1 MKSLVVLSILM
12 LASTGA
18 FGAQPD
24 APKYTPEIRG
34 QLMNGK
40 QPATLNVCLRQS
52 GSEIRMCGYPDFTG
66 RFLIPSSGPLHSV
79 PATEGDDGRIE
90 SPTYWLEIGRVGAAQ
105 KLWPIDPVSDK
116 AAAIEIDCDIARVA
130 ASKHGEAGS
139 CQLRTATP
147 VAKNSESRDRLAGRS
162 NSSSK

>member
-1 MKSLVVLSILM
+1 MNSRVVLSILM

-18 FGAQPD
+18 FGAQAD

-52 GSEIRMCGYPDFTG
+52 GSEIRMCGYPDFAG
-66 RFLIPSSGPLHSV
+66 RFLIPASGPLHSV
-79 PATEGDDGRIE
+79 PAREGEDGRLE
-90 SPTYWLEIGRVGAAQ
+90 SPTYWLEIGRVGKAQ

-116 AAAIEIDCDIARVA
+116 SAAIEIDCDIAR
-130 ASKHGEAGS
+130 SAGTTGKSAS
-139 CQLRTATP
+139 CQLKTATP
-147 VAKNSESRDRLAGRS
+147 IAKNSESRDRLVGRS
-162 NSSSK
+162 NSPSK

>member
-1 MKSLVVLSILM
+1 MNSRVVLSILM

-18 FGAQPD
+18 FGAQAD
-24 APKYTPEIRG
+24 APKYTPQIRG

-40 QPATLNVCLRQS
+40 QPSTLNVCLRQS

-79 PATEGDDGRIE
+79 PAKEGEDGRVE
-90 SPTYWLEIGRVGAAQ
+90 SPTYWLEIGRVGAAK
-105 KLWPIDPVSDK
+105 KLWPIEPVSDK
-116 AAAIEIDCDIARVA
+116 SAAIEIDCDIARGT
-130 ASKHGEAGS
+130 ASTHGEAGS

-147 VAKNSESRDRLAGRS
+147 IAKNSE
-162 NSSSK
+162 

>member
-1 MKSLVVLSILM
+1 MNSRVVLSILM

-24 APKYTPEIRG
+24 APKYTPQIRG

-40 QPATLNVCLRQS
+40 LPATLNVCLRQS

-79 PATEGDDGRIE
+79 PAKEGEDGRLE

-116 AAAIEIDCDIARVA
+116 SAAIEIDCDIARG
-130 ASKHGEAGS
+130 SGISNGKSGS

-147 VAKNSESRDRLAGRS
+147 IAKNSESRDRLAGRS

>member
-1 MKSLVVLSILM
+1 MNPRVVLSILM

-18 FGAQPD
+18 LGAQPN
-24 APKYTPEIRG
+24 AAKYTPEIRG

-52 GSEIRMCGYPDFTG
+52 GSEIRMCGYPDFAG

-79 PATEGDDGRIE
+79 PAKAGEDGRLE
-90 SPTYWLEIGRVGAAQ
+90 SPTYWLEIGRVGKAQ

-116 AAAIEIDCDIARVA
+116 SAAIEIDCDIAQGA
-130 ASKHGEAGS
+130 ENANGKSAS
-139 CQLRTATP
+139 CQLKNATP
-147 VAKNSESRDRLAGRS
+147 LAKNSGTRDRLAGRS
-162 NSSSK
+162 SSPTK

>member
-1 MKSLVVLSILM
+1 MKSPVVPSM
-12 LASTGA
+12 LLFVCAGA
-18 FGAQPD
+18 LGAPPD
-24 APKYTPEIRG
+24 APKYTPEIQG

-52 GSEIRMCGYPDFTG
+52 GSEIRMCGYPDFAG

-79 PATEGDDGRIE
+79 PAKENDDGRVE
-90 SPTYWLEIGRVGAAQ
+90 SPTYWLEIGRVDAAQ

-116 AAAIEIDCDIARVA
+116 AAAIEIDCDISRIA
-130 ASKHGEAGS
+130 ASSHGDAGS
-139 CQLRTATP
+139 CQLRPATP
-147 VAKNSESRDRLAGRS
+147 VAKNSESRDRVAGRS

>member
-1 MKSLVVLSILM
+1 MKSRVVLSILM

-79 PATEGDDGRIE
+79 PAKEGEDGRLE

-116 AAAIEIDCDIARVA
+116 AATIEIDCDIARSA
-130 ASKHGEAGS
+130 GTTNGKSGS
-139 CQLRTATP
+139 CQLKTATP
-147 VAKNSESRDRLAGRS
+147 IAKNSESRDRLAGRS
-162 NSSSK
+162 SSPSK